1 MGLETCD
8 LAQALPRERRETLG
22 ELGGAVD
29 DLADA
34 VGAASRRRQ
43 RPTQLPTSSARS
55 GGSLSRRSRP
65 RRGLPSACV
74 VPAGRTRYA
83 LLAKADTVTPRDGL
97 ISRRES
103 WSC

>member
-34 VGAASRRRQ
+34 VGAAIRAGKSTPPAPNPAADLERALGRELVQKIPPVWCLPGERATRCSP
-43 RPTQLPTSSARS
+43 RPTP
-55 GGSLSRRSRP
+55 
-65 RRGLPSACV
+65 
-74 VPAGRTRYA
+74 
-83 LLAKADTVTPRDGL
+83 
-97 ISRRES
+97 
-103 WSC
+103 